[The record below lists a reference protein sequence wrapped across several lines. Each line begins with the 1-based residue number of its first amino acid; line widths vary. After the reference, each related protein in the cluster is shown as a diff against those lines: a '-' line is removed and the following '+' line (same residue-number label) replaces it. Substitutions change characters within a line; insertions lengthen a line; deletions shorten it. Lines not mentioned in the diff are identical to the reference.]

1 MSGLYPAIEPF
12 ASATLKSGLH
22 EIYYEQSGNPQGAPV
37 LFLHGGPGAGSS
49 PKHRQFFDPAHY
61 RIIIIDQRGCGKSKP
76 HAEIRDNST
85 DFLISDIEAIRGE
98 LGLKRWHVFG
108 GSWGSTLALSYA
120 IAHPER
126 VASLA
131 LRGIFLMTKREIDW
145 FLYGARAVFPDKW
158 DEFTKLL
165 SPEEKKDI
173 LGSYYRMLTH
183 QNPAVHIPAAQ
194 SWAAYETAICKL
206 IPSGPMVEESKEPS
220 HALPISRIEAHYFM
234 HDRLK
239 DGRFILDHVDKF
251 RRIPAVIVQGRYDA
265 VCPIETAWEL
275 HKAWPEADLR
285 VIPDAGHSAFEEGI
299 ARELVRVTDEF
310 RQIKP

>member
-1 MSGLYPAIEPF
+1 MNGLYPAIEPF
-12 ASATLKSGLH
+12 ATATLKAGIH

-49 PKHRQFFDPAHY
+49 PRHRQFFDPAHY
-61 RIIIIDQRGCGKSKP
+61 RIVILDQRGCGKSAP
-76 HAEIRDNST
+76 HAEVKDNTT
-85 DFLISDIEAIRGE
+85 DHLVSDIEAIRE
-98 LGLKRWHVFG
+98 KLGIRRWHVFG
-108 GSWGSTLALSYA
+108 GSWGSTLSLAYA
-120 IAHPER
+120 IAHPDR

-131 LRGIFLMTKREIDW
+131 LRGIFLMTRREIDW
-145 FLYGARAVFPDKW
+145 FLYGARALFPDRW
-158 DEFTKLL
+158 EEFTKLL
-165 SPEEKKDI
+165 SPEEKKNI

-206 IPSGPMVEESKEPS
+206 VPSDPMVEESKDPA

-234 HDRLK
+234 NDRLK
-239 DGRFILDHVDKF
+239 DGHFILDHVDKF
-251 RRIPAVIVQGRYDA
+251 RHIPAVIVQGRYDA
-265 VCPIETAWEL
+265 VCPVETAWEL

-285 VIPDAGHSAFEEGI
+285 VIPDAGHSAFEDSI

-310 RQIKP
+310 RQIKV